1 MAVARVMVRH
11 PRHTLYEA
19 LFERGVPELGRRLH
33 GLPDERAMGY
43 LDTYD
48 VILPISRF
56 SASWLQRYWG
66 RGGEI
71 LYPPVDV
78 AQFVPRAERRQVILG
93 VGRFFRGEGHA
104 KRHDAM
110 IRTFREL
117 VAGGAHGVGAAPR
130 RGVDAGGPP
139 PAVPPGVPAPGAGA
153 AGAVPRRRP
162 AGRS

>member
-66 RGGEI
+66 RGG
-71 LYPPVDV
+71 
-78 AQFVPRAERRQVILG
+78 RSSTRRW
-93 VGRFFRGEGHA
+93 
-104 KRHDAM
+104 
-110 IRTFREL
+110 TW
-117 VAGGAHGVGAAPR
+117 PSSSP
-130 RGVDAGGPP
+130 GPS
-139 PAVPPGVPAPGAGA
+139 
-153 AGAVPRRRP
+153 
-162 AGRS
+162 AGR